1 MKSVNDV
8 LFQKIGNTWFAFTKI
23 KDDVFYTTLPQG
35 MDPKETNMEFYE
47 IVEDYMQ
54 KTTSSY
60 KNQKNKLA
68 S

>member
-1 MKSVNDV
+1 MKNVNDV

-35 MDPKETNMEFYE
+35 MDPKETSMEFYE
-47 IVEDYMQ
+47 VIEDHMQ
-54 KTTSSY
+54 NASESY
-60 KNQKNKLA
+60 NGNNNKIA